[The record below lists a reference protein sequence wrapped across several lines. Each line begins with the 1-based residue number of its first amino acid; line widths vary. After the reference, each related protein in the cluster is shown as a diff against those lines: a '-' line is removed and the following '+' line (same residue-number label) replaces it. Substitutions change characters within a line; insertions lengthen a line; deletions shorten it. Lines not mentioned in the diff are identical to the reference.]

1 MVLNRP
7 RWLLIGLLGAALVT
21 LALIPHGR
29 FWIFT
34 PLMVFGPGYLIE
46 RSLRLDLPWLA
57 RPAIWVG
64 ASLALIP
71 LVYLWVTTAGLRV
84 TPLLINTLAVLV
96 AGRLVWVGWRTPP
109 PGSGKGLGV
118 PPSMLLLFGLVTLL
132 TIWTRVEHIAG
143 LVFPPW
149 VDSVHHATITRVIA
163 ERGQVPY
170 SLRPYLPID
179 RFAYHWGYHAIAAT
193 TLHGT
198 GLSLPTTMLWLGQ
211 ALGVLQVITIG
222 SCAAALWKRPLAGV
236 VAGIVVGFVSIMPA
250 YFLSWGRYTLLA
262 GLVLLP
268 AVMVLTWYSAAQTSR
283 RWIGLLTLLLAGL
296 LTIHFV
302 AAGFALL
309 WCAAVWLGRG
319 GWERSRWQLLA
330 GLASAAGV
338 AILLVAP
345 WLAVLV
351 GQTAQSVGPTTLRGG
366 DYNTYQNAAGLYWTL
381 NNRLLVALALLGAVL
396 ALWQRWRVALSLL
409 IWSALVILFANPVW
423 VGLPYLSFF
432 NNNIV
437 ALAIFVPFS
446 LLIGGGAA
454 ALDTAVTRWL
464 AEHRAPAR
472 VRSWRAARTL
482 ALALAALWS
491 GLTFRSVINDGT
503 LIAQGYDAPALTWAA
518 QNTPPTARFA
528 INTEGWL
535 YNVARGS
542 DGGWW
547 LLPFAGREV
556 STPPVIYTYGPRPY
570 VQQVQ
575 TTTNWLRTAKDQ
587 SPADLADWMRA
598 NGFSYAYATKAGRL
612 FNSRQLAPSP
622 LFSEVYHSD
631 EVSIF
636 ALK

>member
-1 MVLNRP
+1 MILNRP

-34 PLMVFGPGYLIE
+34 PLMLVGPGYLIE
-46 RSLRLDLPWLA
+46 RSLRLELPWLA

-84 TPLLINTLAVLV
+84 TPLLINILALLV
-96 AGRLVWVGWRTPP
+96 AGGLGWVAWRTPP
-109 PGSGKGLGV
+109 GAGKALGV
-118 PPSMLLLFGLVTLL
+118 PPSMLMLFGLVTLL
-132 TIWTRVEHIAG
+132 AIWTRVEHIAG

-149 VDSVHHATITRVIA
+149 VDAVHHATITRVVA
-163 ERGQVPY
+163 ETGQVPY
-170 SLRPYLPID
+170 SLRPYLPLD

-211 ALGVLQVITIG
+211 ALGVLQVVTIG
-222 SCAAALWKRPLAGV
+222 SCAAALWKRPLAGI
-236 VAGIVVGFVSIMPA
+236 VAATVVGFVSIMPA
-250 YFLSWGRYTLLA
+250 YFLSWGRYTLLT

-309 WCAAVWLGRG
+309 WCAAVWLGRA
-319 GWERSRWQLLA
+319 GWERSRWQQLA
-330 GLASAAGV
+330 GLASAAGL

-351 GQTAQSVGPTTLRGG
+351 GQTVQAVGATMLRGG
-366 DYNTYQNAAGLYWTL
+366 DYNSYQNAAGLYWTQ
-381 NNRLLVALALLGAVL
+381 NNRLLVALALLGALL
-396 ALWQRWRVALSLL
+396 ALWRRWQVALSLI
-409 IWSALVILFANPVW
+409 IWSALVIVFANPVW

-454 ALDTAVTRWL
+454 ALDGAVSRWL
-464 AEHRAPAR
+464 AEGRTPQR
-472 VRSWRAARTL
+472 VRSWRAVRTVGM
-482 ALALAALWS
+482 ALAALWF

-503 LIAQGYDAPALTWAA
+503 LIARPYDEPALLWAA
-518 QNTPPTARFA
+518 QNTPPDARFA
-528 INTEGWL
+528 INSEGWL
-535 YNVARGS
+535 YNIARGS

-547 LLPFAGREV
+547 LLPFAGRQV
-556 STPPVIYTYGPRPY
+556 STPPVIYTYGSRAY
-570 VQQVQ
+570 IQQVQ
-575 TTTNWLRTAKDQ
+575 LTTNWLRNAKDQ
-587 SPADLADWMRA
+587 TPADLARWMRES
-598 NGFSYAYATKAGRL
+598 GYTYAYATKAGRL
-612 FNSRQLAPSP
+612 FNSQQLAPSP
-622 LFSEVYHSD
+622 LFSEVYRSD

-636 ALK
+636 LLK